1 MKEFKVLISALF
13 VLILM
18 ACGDK
23 RTDERIVS
31 VTIEPQRYFA
41 EKIAGDKFKIKKY
54 MYSDMANKDVIGLE
68 KIKLPVYSSGEPNWK
83 YMEQYMKNIESQVR
97 TSIDKL
103 TNVIGG
109 GVSVNG

>member
-1 MKEFKVLISALF
+1 
-13 VLILM
+13 
-18 ACGDK
+18 
-23 RTDERIVS
+23 
-31 VTIEPQRYFA
+31 
-41 EKIAGDKFKIKKY
+41 

-83 YMEQYMKNIESQVR
+83 YMEQYMKNIESKVR

-109 GVSVNG
+109 G

>member
-1 MKEFKVLISALF
+1 
-13 VLILM
+13 
-18 ACGDK
+18 
-23 RTDERIVS
+23 
-31 VTIEPQRYFA
+31 
-41 EKIAGDKFKIKKY
+41 
-54 MYSDMANKDVIGLE
+54 MANKDVIGLE